1 MNLLDEGRLKFEAQ
15 PLVMKT
21 GEDWSSLLSG
31 GVTYQADA
39 DLAFRAMV
47 QRDSAFEDTRVVFQ
61 VYYYKGL

>member
-1 MNLLDEGRLKFEAQ
+1 
-15 PLVMKT
+15 MKT

-31 GVTYQADA
+31 GVTFQADA

-47 QRDSAFEDTRVVFQ
+47 QRDSAFKDTRVVFQ